1 MNNTSSFTLFSEL
14 RNKNIQIEKII
25 ELLAQAT
32 KINAHIEEIKQHGKN
47 LLITS
52 CLYDNDNAF
61 KFFAETFN
69 AEFKD
74 SFKDCI
80 KFVYPNKNPT
90 ILKTSF
96 EYLPHISDNEKIDF
110 LKMFANNCY
119 RQENIEITQEW
130 LKHNLNQEQLEIFI
144 QELFRLNNKPFLR
157 HISKIHFWK
166 SLIKKHPPTQ
176 NQSDQLFYKE
186 LISEP
191 TTFFEIDIN
200 QSPETLQSNDHL
212 NKQEPR
218 ILKKRKKTP
227 LTNLS

>member
-14 RNKNIQIEKII
+14 RNKNIQTERII
-25 ELLAQAT
+25 ELLAQST
-32 KINAHIEEIKQHGKN
+32 KINNNIEEIKQHGKN

-74 SFKDCI
+74 SFKECI

-96 EYLPHISDNEKIDF
+96 EYLPPISDNEKIDF

-119 RQENIEITQEW
+119 RQENIEISQDW
-130 LKHNLNQEQLEIFI
+130 LKNNLNEEQLDIFI
-144 QELFRLNNKPFLR
+144 TELFRLNNKPFLR
-157 HISKIHFWK
+157 YISKINFWK

-176 NQSDQLFYKE
+176 NQSEQFFYKE

-191 TTFFEIDIN
+191 ITLFEIDIN
-200 QSPETLQSNDHL
+200 QSSEITQNNDPL
-212 NKQEPR
+212 IKEEPR

-227 LTNLS
+227 LTNIS